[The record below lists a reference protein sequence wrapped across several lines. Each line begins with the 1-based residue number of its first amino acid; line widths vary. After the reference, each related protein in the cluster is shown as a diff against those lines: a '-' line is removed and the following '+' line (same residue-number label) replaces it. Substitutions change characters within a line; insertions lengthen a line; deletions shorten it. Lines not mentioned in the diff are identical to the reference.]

1 MHELLIDAAT
11 LKPLVESGQCI
22 VFDVRHD
29 LADHAAGRRLY
40 DQGHIPGAIFL
51 DHEQDLAAPKTG
63 TNGRHPLPSL
73 STFLELMQKHGV
85 HPGVQV
91 VVYDGGTSAFSAHL
105 WWMLRWAGHRPV
117 AILDGGL
124 PAWSRAGFAL
134 NSVGASSEGHQ
145 PEALTQGADVAS
157 GSGAEAGAEPASASG
172 LASMPTFSADEVLA
186 NIGRGPYVVLDARA
200 ENRFR
205 GEVEPMDP
213 VAGHIPGA
221 LNRPNSLNCQPDG
234 RFRPAD
240 ELRAE
245 FEQLLGNTPAD
256 HVIHQC
262 GSGIT
267 ACHNLFAMELAGL
280 GGSALY
286 PGSWSEWCSD
296 ASRPVAVGAGT

>member
-11 LKPLVESGQCI
+11 LKPLVESGQCV

-29 LADHAAGRRLY
+29 LADHAAGRRQY
-40 DQGHIPGAIFL
+40 EQGHIPGAIFL

-124 PAWSRAGFAL
+124 PAWSRSGFAL
-134 NSVGASSEGHQ
+134 NSVGASSEGRQ

-157 GSGAEAGAEPASASG
+157 GSGAGASVSASG
-172 LASMPTFSADEVLA
+172 LASMPTFSADDVLA

-245 FEQLLGNTPAD
+245 FEQMLGNTPAD